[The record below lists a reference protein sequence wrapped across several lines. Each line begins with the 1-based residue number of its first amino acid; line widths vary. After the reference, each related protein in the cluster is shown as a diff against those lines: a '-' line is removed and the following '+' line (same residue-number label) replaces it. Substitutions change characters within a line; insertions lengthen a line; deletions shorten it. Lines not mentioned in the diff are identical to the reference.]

1 MAEKKINNTTYSVG
15 VVLATDALL
24 LKARLLKIVG
34 NGAKELPAILRG
46 RGDKASKEAQEKSD
60 AAATKALTD
69 IFEAMQPDEYVKLI
83 SDIVGFAQVQRPS
96 SQWEKCDLDG
106 QFTQNKAD
114 LYPVVLFVLKE
125 VFSDFFTGLAGI
137 GDLVSKIPKV

>member
-1 MAEKKINNTTYSVG
+1 MAEKKINESTYQVG
-15 VVLATDALL
+15 VILATDALL
-24 LKARLLKIVG
+24 LKTRLLKIVG

-69 IFEAMQPDEYVKLI
+69 IFEAIEPEQYVKLI

-96 SQWEKCDLDG
+96 SQWERCDLDG

-125 VFSDFFTGLAGI
+125 AFSDFFSGLEGV
-137 GDLVSKIPKV
+137 GNLVSKIPKV